1 MKETSNTSE
10 ENNDESKCQFVRDSL
25 CMMIFQRLVEVDICS
40 LVCKSSTRS
49 ENFRDIFE
57 LDKIL
62 IKCKEAWKMLLSLVI
77 SKKVSKTNG
86 CLIKFEKILNEIN
99 ISDKF
104 PDFVKEY
111 IKKEK
116 DRYSYFINNGLSD
129 LLAKDISVEKLSS
142 EIGYKIYSFR
152 ENSGN
157 DIEKY
162 VDSFSRN
169 EKDDIIKSAF
179 QNKNQFDSTNN
190 LVKSIMRSYYD
201 GNLKED
207 ENSEMIDVFDSR
219 IEKLNK
225 MSQSQQII
233 FKNKIIDLEESIK
246 NQRDELKRQTEDTIQ
261 TLRENLEG
269 QVGRIGM
276 EKALSV
282 ASSRIRKSRRLAFA
296 GFIVG
301 LVLLFFVGCSLL
313 FSNSDDINN
322 QMIWSTQNIIHTV
335 GRYIVVATIVWW
347 TWFIAKRVSQLVKI
361 EEDYAFKE
369 TIVLFYKGHCE
380 EVADD
385 EFLSREL
392 LQLTIKMFAE
402 NPTRLLEKRECA
414 LPVQEL
420 VTIITD
426 SLKAGKK

>member
-1 MKETSNTSE
+1 M
-10 ENNDESKCQFVRDSL
+10 F
-25 CMMIFQRLVEVDICS
+25 
-40 LVCKSSTRS
+40 
-49 ENFRDIFE
+49 
-57 LDKIL
+57 DK
-62 IKCKEAWKMLLSLVI
+62 
-77 SKKVSKTNG
+77 N
-86 CLIKFEKILNEIN
+86 
-99 ISDKF
+99 SD
-104 PDFVKEY
+104 
-111 IKKEK
+111 
-116 DRYSYFINNGLSD
+116 
-129 LLAKDISVEKLSS
+129 KLSS
-142 EIGYKIYSFR
+142 EIVRDGLTMMIFQKLLEVEVCKLVCLSSMGS
-152 ENSGN
+152 ENSRN
-157 DIEKY
+157 ISEASQILFNCIKTWESLWILILSNKVDTIYNSLIIFEEKLRDIDLINKFPNFIRKKIEEEKDKYNFFIKNELKNIFIKNISEEKLLSELEYEIFPFKRKSRTNIEKY
-162 VDSFSRN
+162 VDSFSKS
-169 EKDDIIKSAF
+169 EKDKIIESIF
-179 QNKNQFDSTNN
+179 QNKNKFENVDK
-190 LVKSIMRSYYD
+190 LAKSIIRSSYD
-201 GNLKED
+201 ENLKEEKIPEVVD
-207 ENSEMIDVFDSR
+207 IFDSR

-225 MSQSQQII
+225 MFQSQQVT

-246 NQRDELKRQTEDTIQ
+246 NQRDELKKQTEDNIQ